1 MGGMSPGQILTVF
14 LVLCC
19 GAASA
24 AGEDAGLQPRRRP
37 NFIVILTD
45 DQRDDT
51 VQYLPAVSRLADQ
64 GLRFTNSF
72 VTTPVCGPS
81 RASLLTGRLAST
93 QGIFVNEGASDVF
106 DPSDTIAVRLQEQG
120 YTTALYGKYLNGYR
134 NQFPAVPPGW
144 DGWLVFRDDISDL
157 FSPGSL
163 YQDAI
168 VSWNGWPGRVRGY
181 STDRLA
187 DLAVQFIENHVDQEF
202 FLLLSFWGSHVPLIP
217 AERHRGTMAGVVP
230 DPPPSL
236 AEEDLSDKPVQP
248 LVVTTGQADAEEFR
262 AFWDEVWPKYLEVLL
277 SVDEAVARIVEKL
290 DELDL
295 ANDTVVIFTSDNGF
309 MFGEHWWLGK
319 GVPYEESIRVP
330 MVVRYPAL
338 IVPQRS
344 EALVLNID
352 VAPTLA
358 ELAGT
363 EIPSDGRSLVPLFE
377 HDPAP
382 RPLRR
387 GRTPPS
393 PKPPWRRSAPL
404 EWFSR
409 NLNPSYVGFRY
420 QNSKVVV
427 WDDGNVEFY
436 RLERDPYE
444 LENRRRIGAR

>member
-1 MGGMSPGQILTVF
+1 M
-14 LVLCC
+14 LCC
-19 GAASA
+19 CVVAAALPALPGRA
-24 AGEDAGLQPRRRP
+24 AVGDDGELPTGRRP

-51 VQYLPAVSRLADQ
+51 VQYMPAVSRLADQ

-106 DPSDTIAVRLQEQG
+106 DPSDTIAVRLREQG
-120 YTTALYGKYLNGYR
+120 YATALFGKYLNGYR
-134 NQFPAVPPGW
+134 SQFPAVPPGW
-144 DGWLVFRDDISDL
+144 DEWRVFRDHVFDL

-163 YQDAI
+163 YRDALM
-168 VSWNGWPGRVRGY
+168 SWNGTRVRPEGY
-181 STDRLA
+181 TTDLLG
-187 DLAVQFIENHVDQEF
+187 DYAVEFIEEHAGGEF

-217 AERHRGTMAGVVP
+217 AERHRGAMAGVVP

-262 AFWDEVWPKYLEVLL
+262 AFWDDVWPEYLEVLL

-295 ANDTVVIFTSDNGF
+295 AEDTVVIFTSDNGF

-330 MVVRYPAL
+330 LVVRYPAL
-338 IVPQRS
+338 VAPQRS

-363 EIPSDGRSLVPLFE
+363 EIPADGRSLVPLLE
-377 HDPAP
+377 HDPSP
-382 RPLRR
+382 RSLRR
-387 GRTPPS
+387 GGTRPAQT
-393 PKPPWRRSAPL
+393 PPWRRAAPI
-404 EWFSR
+404 EWFSH
-409 NLNPSYVGFRY
+409 NLNPSYVGFRFES
-420 QNSKVVV
+420 QKVVL
-427 WDDGNVEFY
+427 WDDGNVELY
-436 RLERDPYE
+436 RLDRDPYE